1 MPQFVFQDLNVRD
14 EFVTDSTDILI
25 YDEKVIVQSIWRL
38 LTTEEGEIP
47 NFRVYGLNVKRF
59 MQYPLTKDTIN
70 TIYNYV
76 KDRIAAFEDR
86 ATVVKADVN
95 ASFERQ
101 VVSMTFYIQMKNS
114 GNIVK
119 LPVWNI
125 KVGSA

>member
-1 MPQFVFQDLNVRD
+1 MQYIYQDLNVRD
-14 EFVTDSTDILI
+14 DFVSTSTDFLL
-25 YDEKVIVQSIWRL
+25 YDEKVIVQSVWRL

-59 MQYPLTKDTIN
+59 MQYPLTKETIN
-70 TIYNYV
+70 IIYNYV
-76 KDRIAAFEDR
+76 KDRITAFEDR
-86 ATVVKADVN
+86 ATVVRADVD

-101 VVSMTFYIQMKNS
+101 TLSMAFYLQMNNT
-114 GNIVK
+114 GNIVR

>member
-1 MPQFVFQDLNVRD
+1 MPQFIFQDLNVRD
-14 EFVTDSTDILI
+14 DFVSDSTDILL
-25 YDEKVIVQSIWRL
+25 YDEKVVVQSIWRL

-59 MQYPLTKDTIN
+59 MQYPLTKETVN

-76 KDRIAAFEDR
+76 KNRIAAFEER
-86 ATVVKADVN
+86 ATVVRADVD
-95 ASFERQ
+95 ASFNRQ
-101 VVSMTFYIQMKNS
+101 IISMAFYVKMNNT
-114 GNIVK
+114 GNIIK